1 MLIYK
6 NKAVYHNHV
15 IQWFQQLREEGLKE
29 ETRNERLLTAQNQET
44 VKKVHELVA
53 KDNKITLR
61 LKEYQLN
68 VNIVMI
74 CQILN

>member
-6 NKAVYHNHV
+6 YKAVYHNHA

-29 ETRNERLLTAQNQET
+29 DPRNERLLNAQNQET

-53 KDNKITLR
+53 KENKITLK
-61 LKEYQLN
+61 LMEYQLN
-68 VNIVMI
+68 VNTVMI